1 MDHEGNDSAFDDAT
15 WPDVVHVAKY
25 AFLHHATRNRVVMWR
40 GCATILVRLWSLQE
54 KVSDPLAAE

>member
-25 AFLHHATRNRVVMWR
+25 AFLHHATRNRVVMWE
-40 GCATILVRLWSLQE
+40 GLCDHFGQIVVIAGEGVGPFGS
-54 KVSDPLAAE
+54 